1 MPLSVV
7 EYNLISNNRTD
18 VRNEIINL
26 FLLEEP
32 GTGRGELC
40 SQYHYVVDEY
50 DGYQIILHRPATL
63 NKGFDFTVNV
73 NGFFFFKNRR
83 YTHPSHNDI
92 IDVLMDVTLTYSE
105 EEYRKVM
112 EQIHAV
118 FNCEE
123 PNFNEIRNIYFTD
136 CDEIERPIAI
146 IVLAIKWLFIEQDV
160 TYWNWSG
167 RMMLRNKLR
176 DVGLA

>member
-7 EYNLISNNRTD
+7 EYNLISNNRID

-73 NGFFFFKNRR
+73 NGFFFCKNRR

-118 FNCEE
+118 FNFEE